1 MTQPETIHA
10 THTDV
15 HSLITRLSNRDIKV
29 REHARR
35 DLVNRGEP
43 AVAPLIAALAHPNG
57 NVRWE
62 AAKALGELRDP
73 AAAPALIE
81 TLEDR
86 RFDVRWLAAEALI
99 SLGPAGVPALLR
111 GLQSAPWDAQWLR
124 QGAHHVLRVLVT
136 QDELYY
142 LYDPLAQVISALEG
156 AEPAVS
162 VPGAAHTALI
172 AVRQMQQ

>member
-10 THTDV
+10 IHTDV
-15 HSLITRLSNRDIKV
+15 HSLIARLGDRDIKV

-35 DLVNRGEP
+35 DLINRGES
-43 AVAPLIAALAHPNG
+43 AVAPLIEALTHPNG

-62 AAKALGELRDP
+62 TAKALGELRDP
-73 AAAPALIE
+73 VAAPALVE

-124 QGAHHVLRVLVT
+124 QGAHHVLRVLMA

-142 LYDPLAQVISALEG
+142 LYDPLAQVVSALEG

-162 VPGAAHTALI
+162 VPGAAHNALI
-172 AVRQMQQ
+172 AMRRMQR